1 MKKKLLIL
9 LCILLA
15 VAGVFCLLIQ
25 VNIREKKKSIE
36 ENKTPEMIEFDTK
49 VKEMYGEA
57 GYIGP
62 MTEDIELLTEEELQK
77 LNRDEE
83 IRIDEEEGEIYGRF
97 NKKKIMNAYDAR
109 EAAYQAL
116 NYIGIQPEKDAFL
129 YVHESHSYHFQY
141 SYKGVRVMG
150 GVVHVILD
158 DKNNTREV
166 DYSIPQIEM
175 DSVEPEYRGEKL
187 EARLKERYGK
197 CGLDN
202 RKELWIRRR
211 DGKYE
216 LEWDIYMGEA
226 LSFLIVRM
234 NANTGEILSE
244 TIESGCF

>member
-83 IRIDEEEGEIYGRF
+83 IRIDEWSCV
-97 NKKKIMNAYDAR
+97 KI
-109 EAAYQAL
+109 
-116 NYIGIQPEKDAFL
+116 
-129 YVHESHSYHFQY
+129 
-141 SYKGVRVMG
+141 
-150 GVVHVILD
+150 
-158 DKNNTREV
+158 
-166 DYSIPQIEM
+166 
-175 DSVEPEYRGEKL
+175 
-187 EARLKERYGK
+187 
-197 CGLDN
+197 
-202 RKELWIRRR
+202 
-211 DGKYE
+211 
-216 LEWDIYMGEA
+216 
-226 LSFLIVRM
+226 
-234 NANTGEILSE
+234 
-244 TIESGCF
+244 